1 MQIKRNTTHL
11 VIMNSFRMEE
21 RREGER
27 ERDRDEGQIY
37 PKIENKGR
45 RMKTEDKNR
54 KQESH
59 QPICLDR
66 LILAEY

>member
-27 ERDRDEGQIY
+27 ERERDEGQIY

-45 RMKTEDKNR
+45 RMKTEDKNI
-54 KQESH
+54 KQRSH
-59 QPICLDR
+59 QPICLN
-66 LILAEY
+66 